1 MEPGLHRAGVAV
13 KRLAALVPC
22 LALVALTLAS
32 AGAQAIRVTGQ
43 ILAYQSGFVFFTTG
57 DGFRVAPAIVLK
69 DAKTGGAT
77 ELSPR
82 PRLWARATFDADG
95 TIVELDLSRAP
106 LPPEGDFALVRRY
119 AIALSS
125 PFPNPD
131 LVPPTPG
138 PSGRV
143 PTVFSGKL
151 VVVVFEVRVPPSTPL
166 DAMVYITTDASSWNP
181 QAIPMQRVDASHFK
195 VIERL
200 ASGTIFHSLYT
211 RGSFASEERSEG
223 GLEEHPRTALVSD
236 ADGQVY
242 SNIVYRW
249 ADQAMPGQVIQPN
262 VFPTPYNPAP
272 FPNLPPGIHTPHP

>member
-1 MEPGLHRAGVAV
+1 M
-13 KRLAALVPC
+13 KRTAALVPL
-22 LALVALTLAS
+22 LALIALTLMS

-43 ILAYQSGFVFFTTG
+43 ILAYQDGYVFFTTG

-77 ELSPR
+77 ALRPG
-82 PRLWARATFDADG
+82 PRLWALATFDASG
-95 TIVELDLSRAP
+95 SVVELDLSLTALAP
-106 LPPEGDFALVRRY
+106 QGNFALVKRY

-131 LVPPTPG
+131 LAQAPAIPG
-138 PSGRV
+138 RPNMVFTGRQ
-143 PTVFSGKL
+143 
-151 VVVVFEVRVPPSTPL
+151 VVVVFEVRVPPTTPL
-166 DAMVYITTDASSWNP
+166 EAIVYITTDASGWNP
-181 QAIPMQRVDASHFK
+181 QAIPMQRIDALHFK

-200 ASGTIFHSLYT
+200 VSGTIFHYLYT

-236 ADGQVY
+236 ADSQVY

-249 ADQAMPGQVIQPN
+249 ADEAMPGQVIQPN